1 MNILMPT
8 RDEIHIAFSKG
19 EPAIVDL
26 FEAVGKQVESLANQL
41 EKQNEAIKELQARLS
56 KDSHNSS
63 KPPSSDGYG
72 KKTRR
77 TESLRQKG
85 QKSNGGQPGH
95 KGHTLIASDTPDKVT
110 VHEVEQ
116 CESCQIPL
124 KSVKAWTYEERQVF
138 DIPAIHIEVTAHRAE
153 IKICLKCGHENQGQF
168 PKSVN
173 NTVQYGNGVNAWASY
188 FTNQHFIPIERTAQI
203 FEDLVNH
210 RVSEATILKATNELS
225 ESVLLA
231 NEAVKEQLRQSSV
244 LNLDESGLRV
254 KSKLHWLHVASNEKL
269 THYEVH
275 AKRGTDAM
283 DAAGILTNFK
293 GTATHDHWKPYFKYQ
308 DCNHSLCN
316 AHHLRELKFI
326 EKQYGQLWPKQLATL
341 LLEIK
346 DLVAKTPDEKLP
358 FFKIKSFEQRY
369 DEIVKKGFDANPR
382 PPESQDTSSNSK
394 KRGPPKNLPPV
405 NLLNR
410 LKNFK
415 PQVLAFMY
423 DFRVPFDN
431 NQAERDVRMVKVK
444 QKVSG
449 CFRTLEGAEQFG
461 RVRGYISTARK
472 NAKNVFDAIKDAFN
486 GIPFIPS

>member
-1 MNILMPT
+1 MPT
-8 RDEIHIAFSKG
+8 CDEIHAAFLQG
-19 EPAIVDL
+19 ELAIVNL
-26 FEAVGKQVESLANQL
+26 FEAVGKQIEGLASQVE
-41 EKQNEAIKELQARLS
+41 KPNEAIKELQARLS

-72 KKTRR
+72 KKKPQKR
-77 TESLRQKG
+77 TESLRETGKNP
-85 QKSNGGQPGH
+85 NGGQLGH
-95 KGHTLIASDTPDKVT
+95 KGQTLIASNTPDKIT

-116 CESCQIPL
+116 CEHCKIPL
-124 KSVKAWTYEERQVF
+124 KSVEIKTVEERQVF
-138 DIPAIHIEVTAHRAE
+138 DIPAIHIEITAHRAE
-153 IKICLKCGHENQGQF
+153 IKICPDCGYENHGQF
-168 PKSVN
+168 PKDVN
-173 NTVQYGNGVNAWASY
+173 NAVQYGNGVKTWASY
-188 FTNQHFIPIERTAQI
+188 FTNQHFIPLERTAQI
-203 FEDLVNH
+203 FEDLLNH
-210 RVSEATILKATNELS
+210 RVSEASILKATNELS
-225 ESVLLA
+225 ENVLAA
-231 NEAVKEQLRQSSV
+231 NEAIKEQLRQSDV

-254 KSKLHWLHVASNEKL
+254 KNKLHWLHVVSNEHL

-275 AKRGTDAM
+275 TKRGKEAM
-283 DAAGILTNFK
+283 DAAGIIPDFK
-293 GTATHDHWKPYFKYQ
+293 GTATPDHWKPYFKYET
-308 DCNHSLCN
+308 CNHSLCN

-326 EKQYGQLWPKQLATL
+326 EKQYQQDWPKQMSSL

-346 DLVAKTPDEKLP
+346 ESIEKISDEQLP
-358 FFKIKSFEQRY
+358 ILKIKAFEKSY

-382 PPESQDTSSNSK
+382 PPPKSQNASSK

-449 CFRTLEGAEQFG
+449 CFRTVEGAERFG

-472 NAKNVFDAIKDAFN
+472 NTKNVFDAIKDAFN
-486 GIPFIPS
+486 GIPFIPFN